1 MKGKF
6 KHLLD
11 HIKLNKKVFMIYF
24 ILRVFVIV
32 TMVAQFLN
40 QNYENVFLCLLT
52 LILFMV
58 PSFIEVN
65 FRIDFPDMLEIIILL
80 FIFSAEILGEIRA
93 YYITYPFWDTML
105 HTVNGF
111 LAAAV
116 GFCLVDLLN
125 RNERFMLKLSPL
137 FQAIVAFCFSM
148 TIGVMWEFFEYGMD
162 TFFGLDMQKDTIIH
176 TIKSVALDPTMQNI
190 VHKITDIDSVVING
204 KDLGLGGYLDIGL
217 IDTMKDMFVNFIG
230 AVIFS
235 IIGYFYVKYKGK
247 GRSRVAS
254 NFIPKIEDWHSPE
267 IIESEE

>member
-1 MKGKF
+1 MKKRYNR
-6 KHLLD
+6 LLN
-11 HIKLNKKVFMIYF
+11 HIKSNKKVFTIYF
-24 ILRVFVIV
+24 VLRVFVIV
-32 TMVAQFLN
+32 TMIAQFFN

-65 FRIDFPDMLEIIILL
+65 FRIDFPDALEIIILL

-137 FQAIVAFCFSM
+137 FTAIVGFCFSM
-148 TIGVMWEFFEYGMD
+148 TIGVMWEFFEFGMD
-162 TFFGLDMQKDTIIH
+162 TFFGYDMQKDTIIN
-176 TIKSVALDPTMQNI
+176 TIRSVTFDPTMQNI
-190 VHKITDIDSVVING
+190 VHKIPDIESVVING

-217 IDTMKDMFVNFIG
+217 IDTMKDLFVNFIG

-247 GRSRVAS
+247 GRGKVAS
-254 NFIPKIEDWHSPE
+254 NFIP
-267 IIESEE
+267 IIENWDDNKAVDNE

>member
-1 MKGKF
+1 MKEKYNR
-6 KHLLD
+6 LLN
-11 HIKLNKKVFMIYF
+11 HIKSNKKVFTIYF
-24 ILRVFVIV
+24 ILRVFVIG
-32 TMVAQFLN
+32 TMIAQFFN

-65 FRIDFPDMLEIIILL
+65 FRIDFPDALEIIILL
-80 FIFSAEILGEIRA
+80 FIFSAEILGEIRS

-137 FQAIVAFCFSM
+137 FTAIVAFCFSM

-162 TFFGLDMQKDTIIH
+162 TFFGYDMQKDTIIYA
-176 TIKSVALDPTMQNI
+176 INSVTFDPTMQNI
-190 VHKITDIDSVVING
+190 VHRISDIESVVING

-247 GRSRVAS
+247 GRSKVAS
-254 NFIPKIEDWHSPE
+254 NFIP
-267 IIESEE
+267 IIENWDDNKIADSE